1 MENPMKIL
9 WKSYE
14 HGWFMMI
21 YGSMATPILG
31 NHQWNAE
38 PRLMRHE
45 RTQERLEISS
55 GVGHNLRDP
64 CETRTSGPGAV
75 ATRIEELELYV
86 QDVQAAQQQI
96 RRLPLYTQILR
107 IQSSLA
113 TSISNGSWKLDLE
126 LPTTQNHPISD

>member
-1 MENPMKIL
+1 MENPMNVL

-14 HGWFMMI
+14 HGWFTVPWVRL
-21 YGSMATPILG
+21 GTPILE

-75 ATRIEELELYV
+75 ATRIEELELSKMSK
-86 QDVQAAQQQI
+86 Q
-96 RRLPLYTQILR
+96 LN
-107 IQSSLA
+107 S
-113 TSISNGSWKLDLE
+113 K
-126 LPTTQNHPISD
+126 

>member
-1 MENPMKIL
+1 
-9 WKSYE
+9 
-14 HGWFMMI
+14 
-21 YGSMATPILG
+21 
-31 NHQWNAE
+31 
-38 PRLMRHE
+38 MRHE

-113 TSISNGSWKLDLE
+113 TSISNGS
-126 LPTTQNHPISD
+126 